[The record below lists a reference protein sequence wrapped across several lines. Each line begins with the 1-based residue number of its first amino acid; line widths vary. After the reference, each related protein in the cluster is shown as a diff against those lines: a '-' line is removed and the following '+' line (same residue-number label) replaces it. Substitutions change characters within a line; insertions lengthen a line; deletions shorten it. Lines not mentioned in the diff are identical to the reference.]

1 MNEDFE
7 KLKEI
12 GAQKVYEKTHIA
24 RKNVEYILSKS
35 FDKIPKIQFRGFIS
49 ILEREY
55 HLDLSELVNE
65 YEQQTVSEEQDP
77 LEPATEDKDNGKSGK
92 ALIFVVLLITVA
104 VGYYMISN
112 MLNSSSDKMEL
123 NNTQI
128 ESAKMHLD
136 INATESAIP
145 DINQTQDINITD
157 NNIIDENTSEKNLAA
172 TRLEILTNQ
181 SLWIG
186 YIDMSDFSKKQITIQ
201 HNFELD
207 PSKNYLLVFG
217 HGMMKIDLG
226 MELKEYH
233 EVGKK
238 YFKFENGEL
247 TELTRKEF
255 KTLNRGSTW

>member
-12 GAQKVYEKTHIA
+12 GAQKIYEKTHIA
-24 RKNVEYILSKS
+24 RKNVEYILTKS
-35 FDKIPKIQFRGFIS
+35 FEKIPKIQFRGFIS

-55 HLDLSELVNE
+55 HLDLSALLDE
-65 YEQQTVSEEQDP
+65 YEKQHISDEQDP
-77 LEPATEDKDNGKSGK
+77 LEPIADGSDNSKSSK
-92 ALIFVVLLITVA
+92 ALIFIIFIITVVA
-104 VGYYMISN
+104 GYYVISN
-112 MLNSSSDKMEL
+112 MLNSSSEKMEL

-128 ESAKMHLD
+128 ESAKIHLD
-136 INATESAIP
+136 LNDTQSNIY
-145 DINQTQDINITD
+145 DMNQTQDINITD
-157 NNIIDENTSEKNLAA
+157 NNIIDENTSEKNLGA
-172 TRLEILTNQ
+172 TRLEILTNT
-181 SLWIG
+181 SLWVG
-186 YIDMSDFSKKQITIQ
+186 YIDIDDYSKKQIIIQ

-255 KTLNRGSTW
+255 KKLNRGSTW